1 MKYDYIVIGG
11 GVIGM
16 TTSREIAARGATV
29 AVIDRKNVGNEASK
43 VAGGILSS
51 MRPWDEN
58 PDSNKLSE
66 ESKKNYPDFVCNLEE
81 ETGINVELIKSG
93 LIIINKEHSDST
105 KKWAIDNNIKT
116 TTKRRNTKESN
127 NDFPNSIRK
136 KIFEHDLLKVDDDLI
151 KLAIDKFITDIKNV
165 DYLCKKCLRPVELK
179 KNLRG
184 NKKYNK
190 SFGYNVELSHIE
202 HNPNINNIKFDN
214 DFNIVSKS
222 VEYICSN
229 CHSLEYTQPPNKN
242 N

>member
-1 MKYDYIVIGG
+1 MNTRSYTPKF
-11 GVIGM
+11 
-16 TTSREIAARGATV
+16 
-29 AVIDRKNVGNEASK
+29 DRKSYYDNLIKNHNHPISKNKTVLKCLQCGAIGNEWK
-43 VAGGILSS
+43 YKTEL
-51 MRPWDEN
+51 
-58 PDSNKLSE
+58 KLYCSDDC
-66 ESKKNYPDFVCNLEE
+66 KNNYRVKF
-81 ETGINVELIKSG
+81 
-93 LIIINKEHSDST
+93 
-105 KKWAIDNNIKT
+105 AIDNNIKT

-151 KLAIDKFITDIKNV
+151 KLAIDKFITDIKNI

-202 HNPNINNIKFDN
+202 HNPNINNIKFDD
-214 DFNIVSKS
+214 DFNIISKS

-229 CHSLEYTQPPNKN
+229 CHSLEYTQPANKN
-242 N
+242 NK